1 MTSGRLY
8 RSSASNLSTSVPRH
22 LRSRPT
28 FPPGNEAY
36 QCRRPA
42 TRPDKR
48 SYRQRLQR
56 PQNSLYSCRVG
67 GILDSSFSPSIRQSC
82 NLLGCYLRC
91 GFCLGCLLG
100 CPPSIS
106 PALYA
111 GIFLYVHSAGLYPAC
126 RRSFCRMSSGVS
138 LSFPHPL
145 PLSFFFAVYLQFPL
159 FICIFCIFLYFSTFL
174 FAHIKK

>member
-91 GFCLGCLLG
+91 GFCFGCLLG
-100 CPPSIS
+100 CPPSI
-106 PALYA
+106 PADSIRHFWLFTCGAVLFSSITRDSIPLASSILLDNICRYSVRFR
-111 GIFLYVHSAGLYPAC
+111 GILSRHDFFV
-126 RRSFCRMSSGVS
+126 MSS
-138 LSFPHPL
+138 
-145 PLSFFFAVYLQFPL
+145 
-159 FICIFCIFLYFSTFL
+159 
-174 FAHIKK
+174 